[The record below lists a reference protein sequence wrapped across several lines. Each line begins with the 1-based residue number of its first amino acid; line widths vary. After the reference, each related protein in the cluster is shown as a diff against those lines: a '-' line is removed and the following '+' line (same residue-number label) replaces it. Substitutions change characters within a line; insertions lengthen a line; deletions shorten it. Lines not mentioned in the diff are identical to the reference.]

1 MGICIVSSFNYIN
14 LDQGFIYMYLRMVKQ
29 NKNKTNK
36 KNKNGKTKVPLKS

>member
-36 KNKNGKTKVPLKS
+36 KTRMAKQKCL